1 MERADVVVIG
11 AGVAGLAAAR
21 DLRAKGHR
29 ILLIEARDRIGGRI
43 FTHVEPGVPVPIE
56 LGAEFIHGLA
66 PETRRLL
73 RDTSLLAW
81 DIDGEFRRLR
91 RGRFVRGALRG
102 TTDDV
107 LRRIDT
113 DRPDESFS
121 EFLARR
127 PGGRR
132 LARARRAARQFVQ
145 GFHAADPDEI
155 SAHALAPDRED
166 PASDAV
172 GRSGRVDGGYARL
185 ADSLARDLA
194 DAIRLRTVAEEL
206 SWEVGGVEVTA
217 ARSKRSLR
225 FAARAA
231 LVTLPLGVLQAP
243 SGETHALTFRPDPP
257 SFRKALDLLAM
268 GSARR
273 VVFRFRE
280 LPWMEVPRLRSEKA
294 IDRLSFLRI
303 ESGPFRVWWTA
314 YPADWPLAV
323 AWCGGPPASL
333 ARGDPEEVADLAL
346 RNLAHDLGVSRR
358 RLASRV
364 EAFWTH
370 DWDADPCARGAY
382 SYARVNGVN
391 APDLLAKPLQRTLFF
406 AGEATEGSQLG
417 TVEGAIASGRR
428 AARQIDRAL
437 RRE

>member
-1 MERADVVVIG
+1 M
-11 AGVAGLAAAR
+11 
-21 DLRAKGHR
+21 
-29 ILLIEARDRIGGRI
+29 
-43 FTHVEPGVPVPIE
+43 
-56 LGAEFIHGLA
+56 
-66 PETRRLL
+66 
-73 RDTSLLAW
+73 
-81 DIDGEFRRLR
+81 
-91 RGRFVRGALRG
+91 
-102 TTDDV
+102 
-107 LRRIDT
+107 
-113 DRPDESFS
+113 
-121 EFLARR
+121 
-127 PGGRR
+127 
-132 LARARRAARQFVQ
+132 
-145 GFHAADPDEI
+145 
-155 SAHALAPDRED
+155 
-166 PASDAV
+166 
-172 GRSGRVDGGYARL
+172 
-185 ADSLARDLA
+185 
-194 DAIRLRTVAEEL
+194 
-206 SWEVGGVEVTA
+206 TA
-217 ARSKRSLR
+217 ARSKRSSR

-303 ESGPFRVWWTA
+303 ESGPFRVWWTT
-314 YPADWPLAV
+314 YPAEWPLAV

-346 RNLAHDLGVSRR
+346 RGLARDLGVSRR

-391 APDLLAKPLQRTLFF
+391 APNLLAKPVQRTLFTR
-406 AGEATEGSQLG
+406 ARRPGEPAARSKARSRAVGARPARSTARSAANDSSRPARAPPRMTRPARCAAAAQGGGSAHDNG
-417 TVEGAIASGRR
+417 FTPGRSTTSVPSSTRSTTAPGSAIAF
-428 AARQIDRAL
+428 
-437 RRE
+437 ET